1 MNLSRLFRT
10 IFLVEFIFGLYL
22 AIKELFRKSKTINYP
37 FEKGSISPRMSGKI
51 VFKIYAEE
59 RQSQAVLTIL
69 DNGPGIPENRLEA
82 IFQRFY
88 SERPKGESFGD
99 HSGLGL
105 SIARQIVIGHGGS
118 LLASNRDSGG
128 ARFTLILP
136 LS

>member
-1 MNLSRLFRT
+1 MRFLLFSRFVPHQLHRHPLHLVVDVIDLLF
-10 IFLVEFIFGLYL
+10 IFL
-22 AIKELFRKSKTINYP
+22 INYL
-37 FEKGSISPRMSGKI
+37 ILL
-51 VFKIYAEE
+51 FKLYAEE

-128 ARFTLILP
+128 ARFTLTLP
-136 LS
+136 LA

>member
-1 MNLSRLFRT
+1 MVVGHAGRIAQVLDNLLSNAASFS
-10 IFLVEFIFGLYL
+10 
-22 AIKELFRKSKTINYP
+22 SKN
-37 FEKGSISPRMSGKI
+37 GKI

-69 DNGPGIPENRLEA
+69 DNGPGIPENRLDA

-128 ARFTLILP
+128 ARFTLTLP
-136 LS
+136 LA